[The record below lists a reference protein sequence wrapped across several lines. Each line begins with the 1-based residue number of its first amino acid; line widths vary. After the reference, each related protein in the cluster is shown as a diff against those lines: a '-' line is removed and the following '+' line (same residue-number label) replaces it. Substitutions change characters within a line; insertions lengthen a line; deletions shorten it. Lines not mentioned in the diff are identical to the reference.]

1 VYFFLQTFELGLAPI
16 GVILRKDMTLAEEFV
31 KSVPSDFPRGPLEDL
46 SMSLQSLQ
54 TALSSLQAVSSERM
68 SHITLAIDSEVVG
81 TRTSRAKSDLAFG
94 RKLRV

>member
-1 VYFFLQTFELGLAPI
+1 M
-16 GVILRKDMTLAEEFV
+16 ILRKDMTLAEEFV

-54 TALSSLQAVSSERM
+54 TALSSLQAASSERM
-68 SHITLAIDSEVVG
+68 SHITLAIDCEVVG
-81 TRTSRAKSDLAFG
+81 TRTSCAKSDLAFG